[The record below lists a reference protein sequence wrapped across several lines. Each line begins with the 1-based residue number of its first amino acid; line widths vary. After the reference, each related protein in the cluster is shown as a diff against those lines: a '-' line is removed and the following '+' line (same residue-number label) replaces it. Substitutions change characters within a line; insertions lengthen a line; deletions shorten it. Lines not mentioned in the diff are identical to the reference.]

1 MSSLK
6 QLRRQLVM
14 QDESGRR
21 LFFPLGILSR
31 PRVIP
36 DRVAEDWLLRD
47 RLQVQWLVVGPAI
60 AAMLGGLFCY
70 VQNWLVWSMALL
82 LAGAGGALWST
93 QWRLRRSSQNW
104 ERLPRLPWTHWLRL
118 RAAGRARIRLW
129 QDAIVWAFLCFV
141 GVMILRTGEPTMHVL
156 GWLQAGVGGMRLALT
171 LGQLAFRPRPQP
183 DPPMAC

>member
-82 LAGAGGALWST
+82 LAG
-93 QWRLRRSSQNW
+93 
-104 ERLPRLPWTHWLRL
+104 
-118 RAAGRARIRLW
+118 
-129 QDAIVWAFLCFV
+129 
-141 GVMILRTGEPTMHVL
+141 
-156 GWLQAGVGGMRLALT
+156 VGGVRLALI